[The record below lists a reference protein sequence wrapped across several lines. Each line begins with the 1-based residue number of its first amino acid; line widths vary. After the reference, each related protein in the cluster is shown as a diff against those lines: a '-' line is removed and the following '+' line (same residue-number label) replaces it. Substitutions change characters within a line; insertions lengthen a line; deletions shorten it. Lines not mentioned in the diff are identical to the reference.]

1 MYCPMTFGLLC
12 TYDIEWRNKFISA
25 LDKIIACCLK
35 TPKHCL
41 ARSWLIIIARSYA
54 EVIPC
59 LCLHYGIL
67 KLHIQKNTVPWPFE
81 GAIHLSLLY
90 SLTKAHQCGKWID
103 IEIAHRLALGAG
115 VAWATT
121 APGAKPWPISILPR
135 SFWTEKWKHT
145 LYTVI
150 ERWLFPI
157 LRDDTRLES
166 KWSPTL
172 PCVQSGMR
180 LLKGTP
186 TPSTHVNKTFQMNT
200 FHNLIDVMPRY

>member
-1 MYCPMTFGLLC
+1 MYLKRVHLYIGICIELQPKAVLLVHLIIAKTLIKAGDIYHLILCYITMMSALVLQQRIGNVLPHDIWFLC
-12 TYDIEWRNKFISA
+12 TYDIEWPNKFISA

-41 ARSWLIIIARSYA
+41 ARSWIIIIARSYA
-54 EVIPC
+54 KVIPC
-59 LCLHYGIL
+59 LCLHFGIL

-135 SFWTEKWKHT
+135 
-145 LYTVI
+145 
-150 ERWLFPI
+150 
-157 LRDDTRLES
+157 
-166 KWSPTL
+166 
-172 PCVQSGMR
+172 
-180 LLKGTP
+180 
-186 TPSTHVNKTFQMNT
+186 
-200 FHNLIDVMPRY
+200 